1 MNPIS
6 GNQFA
11 SRQETADAAIGLW
24 SPLKPFFTPGKG
36 RVDLGQTSAHF
47 TKTAAEFE
55 GFSRPLFGLAPLAAG
70 GFDFKDWD
78 FFNEGFTN
86 GADPNHK
93 DYWGVAYDFD
103 QRIVESAALG
113 LSLRL
118 VPEKLWDPLT
128 PTAKDNLAA
137 WLKHIL
143 TLKVPD
149 NNWNFF
155 LVLVSLGLEKVGV
168 EHDMSV
174 RVRALDL
181 LETYYLEDG
190 WYTDGDNR
198 RLDHY
203 IGFAMHF
210 YGLLYAKLAPEDA
223 ARGQRF
229 KERAAL
235 FAQQF
240 KYWFDETGAGL
251 AFGRSMTYRFAQNG
265 FWAALAY
272 ADVDAVPWGEVRGI
286 WARNMRWWNDQPYF
300 DRDGVMSVGY
310 AYPTLHMSE
319 GYNSPGSPYW
329 AMKAFLP
336 LALGDDH
343 PFWATP
349 ETPGKQLEGIGKSK
363 VPGFIAYGE
372 KDNNILLS
380 SGNETR
386 NFMRFGSDKYSKFAY
401 STHFGFAVNGDTN
414 CFESAAFDNV
424 LAFSDNG
431 GTAFSRYEADDNRI
445 GDDFLYCR
453 WSPNRDIKV
462 ETWLIA
468 RAPWHLRIHV
478 IEADRDFQT
487 REGGFV
493 IERNDIPPELME
505 EAEGS
510 VLIKNGTS
518 WSMIK
523 DIKLD
528 EATVSRSGKAQIAL
542 PSTALHFPRV
552 FVPQLHADI
561 PAGRSIFA
569 AAIIASPNLSV
580 MDRNRAA
587 VPTAPTLEELF
598 AMRDSAE
605 TVVTM
610 RNKEK
615 PRK

>member
-11 SRQETADAAIGLW
+11 SRQESADAAIGLW

-78 FFNEGFTN
+78 YFTEGFTN
-86 GADPNHK
+86 GANPNHK

-181 LETYYLEDG
+181 LETYYMDEG

-210 YGLLYAKLAPEDA
+210 YGLLYAKLAPEDV

-229 KERAAL
+229 KARAVL

-240 KYWFDETGAGL
+240 KHWFDDEGAGL

-265 FWAALAY
+265 FWGALAF
-272 ADVDAVPWGEVRGI
+272 ADVEALPWGEVRGL
-286 WARNMRWWNDQPYF
+286 WARNMRWWNKQPYF
-300 DRDGVMSVGY
+300 DRDGVMSIGY
-310 AYPTLHMSE
+310 AFPSLHMSE

-329 AMKAFLP
+329 AMKSFLT
-336 LALGDDH
+336 LAVADNH
-343 PFWATP
+343 PFWTTP
-349 ETPGKQLEGIGKSK
+349 ETPAKPIEGTHKAK
-363 VPGFIAYGE
+363 VPGFVAYGE
-372 KDNNILLS
+372 KGNNVLLS

-386 NFMRFGSDKYSKFAY
+386 NFMRCGAEKYSKFAY
-401 STHFGFAVNGDTN
+401 STHFGFSVNADTH
-414 CFESAAFDNV
+414 CFESAGFDNMLV
-424 LAFSDNG
+424 FSDNG
-431 GTAFSRYEADDNRI
+431 GNAFSRYEADDNRI
-445 GDDFLYCR
+445 GDDFLYSLWR
-453 WSPNRDIKV
+453 PTRDIKV

-468 RAPWHLRIHV
+468 RAPWHLRIHI

-487 REGGFV
+487 KEGGFV
-493 IERNDIPPELME
+493 IERNDTPPELLE
-505 EAEGS
+505 ETEGS
-510 VLIKNGTS
+510 ALIKNGTS

-523 DIKLD
+523 DIKVD
-528 EATVSRSGKAQIAL
+528 EATVTRSGKAQLAL

-552 FVPQLHADI
+552 FVPQLQTDI
-561 PAGRSIFA
+561 AAGRSIFA
-569 AAIIASPNLSV
+569 AAIIASPNLSD
-580 MDRNRAA
+580 MDKNRAA
-587 VPTAPTLEELF
+587 IPTAPTMAELF
-598 AMRDSAE
+598 AMRDGAE